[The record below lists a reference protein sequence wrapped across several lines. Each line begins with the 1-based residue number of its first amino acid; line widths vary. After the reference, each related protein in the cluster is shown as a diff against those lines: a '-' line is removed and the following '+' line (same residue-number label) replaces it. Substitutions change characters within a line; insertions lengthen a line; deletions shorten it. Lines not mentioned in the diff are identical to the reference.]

1 KEEIVVSPVTINFK
15 SPGFSSNEILVS
27 LGERTRLNAQFT
39 GNLGAEKFLSAN
51 LRSQNALP
59 VADLNAIGSSFG
71 VALPQGYSLQ
81 NGTIN
86 LQLATKIPFDDSS
99 SLSLNGKAFLSGSQ
113 LRAPALKVPLEI
125 AKANLT
131 FTGNSL
137 SMSDLSGT
145 LSGAKLAGTLEWV
158 NFAAPSLVFGLGVDV
173 IDVNLLLS
181 ILNTSPGTGGAK
193 RASLSE
199 WPLFSLASEVYA
211 APRGNISD
219 PLARVVISDSRI
231 NIQKVK
237 YDTFVFSEVSS
248 KVRMRNKLLDLD
260 DLQFKMNRGTHSGRA
275 SFDFNT
281 AQPRY

>member
-1 KEEIVVSPVTINFK
+1 SSGLVV
-15 SPGFSSNEILVS
+15 
-27 LGERTRLNAQFT
+27 
-39 GNLGAEKFLSAN
+39 
-51 LRSQNALP
+51 
-59 VADLNAIGSSFG
+59 
-71 VALPQGYSLQ
+71 
-81 NGTIN
+81 
-86 LQLATKIPFDDSS
+86 
-99 SLSLNGKAFLSGSQ
+99 NGKAFLGGSR
-113 LRAPALKVPLEI
+113 LYAPWLKTPLEV

-145 LSGAKLAGTLEWV
+145 LSGAKLAGNLQWV
-158 NFAAPSLVFGLGVDV
+158 NFEAPSLVFGLGVDV

-211 APRGNISD
+211 ATAPRGNISD

-237 YDTFVFSEVSS
+237 YDTF
-248 KVRMRNKLLDLD
+248 
-260 DLQFKMNRGTHSGRA
+260 
-275 SFDFNT
+275 DF
-281 AQPRY
+281 